1 MTDPVRSIGV
11 LGGGQLGWMLGVAAR
26 RLGLACTFLD
36 PAETCPSDMTGPRI
50 RAEYDDLDA
59 LDRLAAEVDVVTYEF
74 ENVPAAAAAHLAARL
89 PVRPSPRSLDVAQD
103 RLVEKRFIAALD
115 IPVPGFAAVDGLGDL
130 DAALDEVGTPA
141 ILKTRRGGYDGKGQ
155 ARVQRR
161 ADAPAALVELAGA
174 PAIAESMVP
183 FDLEASVLVVRS
195 LDGDTRTWT
204 PSRNHHADGIL
215 RRSVV
220 PDPAIS
226 DAASA
231 AMRRHATTI
240 ATALDHVG
248 VLAVEFFVIGDDVL
262 VNEIAPRVHN
272 SGHLTIEHAETS
284 QFENHIRAVAGLP
297 LGSTAPQFA
306 HATML
311 NAIGGR
317 PEATSLAT
325 HAVHVID
332 EHGDPQASPPD
343 DGAFWH
349 DYRKSPRP
357 GRKIGH
363 LTVVGGMAGGMADA
377 ARIAEL
383 ASIVPGSGGDSG

>member
-26 RLGLACTFLD
+26 RLGLSCTFLD
-36 PAETCPSDMTGPRI
+36 PAESCPSDMIGPRI
-50 RAEYDDLDA
+50 RADYDDPEA
-59 LDRLAAEVDVVTYEF
+59 LDRLAAEVDVITYEF
-74 ENVPAAAAAHLAARL
+74 ENVPASAAARL
-89 PVRPSPRSLDVAQD
+89 SSWRPVRPGPRSLDVAQD
-103 RLVEKRFIAALD
+103 RLVEKRFIAALG
-115 IPVPGFAAVDGLGDL
+115 IPVPTFAAIDGLADL

-155 ARVQRR
+155 ARVRDR
-161 ADAPAALVELAGA
+161 ADAPAALAELAGA

-183 FDLEASVLVVRS
+183 FELEASVLVARDA
-195 LDGDTRTWT
+195 DGDARTWT

-226 DAASA
+226 ATASD

-248 VLAVEFFVIGDDVL
+248 VLAVEFFVLGDEVL

-284 QFENHIRAVAGLP
+284 QFENHMRAVAGLP
-297 LGSTAPQFA
+297 LGSTAPRFP
-306 HATML
+306 HAVML

-317 PEATSLAT
+317 PDPATLAT
-325 HAVHVID
+325 HTVHVID
-332 EHGDPQASPPD
+332 ESGEPQATTPD
-343 DGAFWH
+343 GGAFWH
-349 DYRKSPRP
+349 DYRKAPRP

-363 LTVVGGMAGGMADA
+363 LTIVGETLDA
-377 ARIAEL
+377 TTIERL
-383 ASIVPGSGGDSG
+383 TSIVPGSA